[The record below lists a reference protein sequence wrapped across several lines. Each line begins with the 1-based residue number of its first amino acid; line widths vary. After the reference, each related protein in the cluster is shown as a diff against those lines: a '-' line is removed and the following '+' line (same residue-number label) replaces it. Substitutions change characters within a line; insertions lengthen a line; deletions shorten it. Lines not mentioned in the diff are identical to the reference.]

1 VEASGFDVSHAE
13 ADIVRTIYDKYVGA
27 AMSIGAITRLLTER
41 GVPTRKQISRWER
54 TTVWA
59 ILRNPA
65 YKGTACFGKTET
77 APRQRITRRNVS
89 TTLIHPGSSFRLGTA
104 GLGSVS

>member
-1 VEASGFDVSHAE
+1 
-13 ADIVRTIYDKYVGA
+13 
-27 AMSIGAITRLLTER
+27 MSIGAITRLLNER
-41 GVPTRKQISRWER
+41 GVPTRRQISRWER

-77 APRQRITRRNVS
+77 APRQRLGARTHGNPTVASSGLASRWHATVRGTRGGRMVEPS
-89 TTLIHPGSSFRLGTA
+89 PGR
-104 GLGSVS
+104 